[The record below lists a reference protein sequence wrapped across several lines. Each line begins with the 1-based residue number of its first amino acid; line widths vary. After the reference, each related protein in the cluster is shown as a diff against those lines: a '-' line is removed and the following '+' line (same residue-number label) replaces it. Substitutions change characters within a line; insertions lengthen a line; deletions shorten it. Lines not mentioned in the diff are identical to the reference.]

1 MPTPTPQGLW
11 RLPWLSWAVQRA
23 WLVREEVPIGVESA
37 RARAWQM
44 RMTTQVRLGA
54 LGGGEIGGRGGILT
68 VGARAAGGA
77 EGAVG
82 AMCEG
87 SRRVLEGLGEVVA
100 GCLGTTGRRTTMQ
113 SARNLSRRT
122 QVSRCMLCL
131 LEMGSSSSRRMTKA
145 ARRRQSGR
153 VHHEKR

>member
-1 MPTPTPQGLW
+1 M
-11 RLPWLSWAVQRA
+11 
-23 WLVREEVPIGVESA
+23 ESE

-82 AMCEG
+82 GTREG
-87 SRRVLEGLGEVVA
+87 SRRASEGLGEVVVD
-100 GCLGTTGRRTTMQ
+100 CLGTTGRRTTMQ
-113 SARNLSRRT
+113 SARSLSRTRE
-122 QVSRCMLCL
+122 VSPCMLCL
-131 LEMGSSSSRRMTKA
+131 LETGSLNSRMMRKA
-145 ARRRQSGR
+145 ARKRQSGR